1 MKAGPTEK
9 KQAQDW
15 FRQLRD
21 TITNSF
27 ECIEDSYCKAHN
39 LTAGRFTITPWD
51 RPGGGGGE
59 MGLMRGQVFEKVGVN
74 ISTVHGKFDEKFA
87 GDIPGTENDPS
98 FWASGI
104 SLVAHMKNPYVPAVH
119 MNTRLIVT
127 EKSWIGGGADL
138 TPTFPFAEDTALFHD
153 HLKAACD
160 KHDATDYQRFKKW
173 CDEYFYLPHR
183 QEARGVGGIFY
194 DYVNTESWQNDLQFT
209 KDVGTQFLNA
219 FETIVRRRMNH
230 PWNGEDRQ
238 KLKEKR
244 GRYVE
249 FNLLYDRGTLFG
261 LKTNGNVDAILMSLP
276 PEVSWP

>member
-1 MKAGPTEK
+1 MKAGSAEK
-9 KQAQDW
+9 QQAQNW
-15 FRQLRD
+15 FRLIRN
-21 TITNSF
+21 TITHSF
-27 ECIEDSYCKAHN
+27 ESIEDAYCQGSE
-39 LTAGRFTITPWD
+39 LTAGKFTITPWD

-87 GDIPGTENDPS
+87 GDIPGTENDPR

-104 SLVAHMKNPYVPAVH
+104 SLVAHMKNPFVPAVH

-138 TPTFPFAEDTALFHD
+138 TPTFPFPDDTSLFHD
-153 HLKAACD
+153 HLKTACD
-160 KHDATDYQRFKKW
+160 QHDPTDYQRFKKW

-194 DYVNTESWQNDLQFT
+194 DYVNTGCWQNDLQFT
-209 KDVGTQFLNA
+209 KNVGTQFLKA
-219 FETIVRRRMNH
+219 FEIIVKRRINH
-230 PWNGEDRQ
+230 PWQAEDRQ